1 MLSKS
6 CRKLKIYFVICGIKA
21 YIFKI
26 AYKRCFICMIRCIL
40 FRNNQKQRE
49 EEGRLTT
56 RMNLR
61 NNERST
67 RFTLSS
73 ADLLERC
80 RCSTAGEIER
90 LRALQNDLHYN
101 RLCIRER
108 RSMRSKRHY
117 LCMRRNYNNCTI
129 MYVCALRID
138 VAKRARMCKMHT
150 RTHTYTHI
158 HAHTR
163 IRVP

>member
-1 MLSKS
+1 MFYLYDSLYLS
-6 CRKLKIYFVICGIKA
+6 CFVIIK
-21 YIFKI
+21 
-26 AYKRCFICMIRCIL
+26 
-40 FRNNQKQRE
+40 NRE
-49 EEGRLTT
+49 EEARLTT

-73 ADLLERC
+73 TNVLERC

-108 RSMRSKRHY
+108 RNMRSKRHY

-129 MYVCALRID
+129 MYVCAADRCCKTRAD
-138 VAKRARMCKMHT
+138 VQNAYTHAY
-150 RTHTYTHI
+150 THTHTTY
-158 HAHTR
+158 AH
-163 IRVP
+163 PCSLK